1 MKGVTC
7 KDLGENL
14 FLFTFTQ
21 AAGKRRVLEDGPWMF
36 GKDLVVMA
44 DFDESKSIE
53 ELKFIYI
60 PVWVRVSKLPLGMMN
75 KAVGEA
81 IGGEM
86 GEFVEM
92 EKEEDVS
99 AVGRFLRVKIR
110 WDIRK
115 PLMRGVMVQAE
126 GKEGKPRPLWCPVAY
141 EYLPDFCYTCG
152 LIGHIDKECSRE
164 LKKGDVQQY
173 NKALRVIPERRRWED
188 GAGDRGWQS
197 RPSWRQGGSGS
208 KGSWGSGGKGMNRT
222 GSGSDAPSWRKSE
235 ASEGSLKLKERGEEE
250 EVTSPE
256 KKQEKSRFVV
266 EKTKRTLDL
275 GGQDDAVKEGEK
287 AAMKINVNSG
297 MQPMHVE
304 PQKGLVGDQGLVG
317 EKCEAKKKGTFKRI
331 PRVKVTEGGE
341 KQSKESG
348 SKRALGE
355 INMEEEMIASE
366 LKEQEV
372 AEVPN
377 KRAKKAGLAD
387 QPCKSQ

>member
-1 MKGVTC
+1 
-7 KDLGENL
+7 
-14 FLFTFTQ
+14 
-21 AAGKRRVLEDGPWMF
+21 
-36 GKDLVVMA
+36 
-44 DFDESKSIE
+44 
-53 ELKFIYI
+53 
-60 PVWVRVSKLPLGMMN
+60 
-75 KAVGEA
+75 
-81 IGGEM
+81 
-86 GEFVEM
+86 
-92 EKEEDVS
+92 
-99 AVGRFLRVKIR
+99 
-110 WDIRK
+110 
-115 PLMRGVMVQAE
+115 
-126 GKEGKPRPLWCPVAY
+126 
-141 EYLPDFCYTCG
+141 
-152 LIGHIDKECSRE
+152 
-164 LKKGDVQQY
+164 
-173 NKALRVIPERRRWED
+173 
-188 GAGDRGWQS
+188 
-197 RPSWRQGGSGS
+197 
-208 KGSWGSGGKGMNRT
+208 
-222 GSGSDAPSWRKSE
+222 
-235 ASEGSLKLKERGEEE
+235 
-250 EVTSPE
+250 VTSPE
-256 KKQEKSRFVV
+256 KKQEKSRFVA